1 MVAATRVM
9 TEAETIEVENPATGE
24 VAGTVPVHSA
34 EQVAEMARRG
44 RAAQPGWAALGF
56 EGRGEV
62 LFSAQRWVMRNS
74 DRVVETLLSET
85 GKPQDDARLLE
96 LSYTAAA
103 FNFWAKK
110 ASVFLAEERVRSR
123 SPFMLGQSLRLRYA
137 PLGMVGVIG
146 PWNFPLMNSFGD
158 CIPALAAGNSVIHK
172 PSETTPLT
180 ALLMGE
186 CLRECGLPEDVYQ
199 VATGYGETGAA
210 VVDEVDHVMFTGS
223 TPTGKKI
230 MARAAQTLTP
240 VSLELGGKDA
250 MIVLA
255 DADVEQAAIG
265 AVYSAFVNAGQACIS
280 TERVYVEEPVYEE
293 FVKRVVEETG
303 RLRQGAPAGLGEVDI
318 GPLIAASQTE
328 IVESHVTDALAKGAR
343 ALTGGRRKP
352 GPGRYYEPTVLID
365 VDHSMECMREET
377 FGPTLPIAKV
387 RDLDEAVRLA
397 NDSPYGLQ
405 ASVWTS
411 DPVKG
416 AQLAERLESGVV
428 TVNNAQANYMA
439 FELPMGG
446 WKASGIG
453 SRHGPDGIR
462 KFAKKQSVMVN
473 RLPFKRPPY
482 AFPYAPWRSKAIRRF
497 GQLLWGR
504 GGH

>member
-1 MVAATRVM
+1 MSDTM
-9 TEAETIEVENPATGE
+9 TTTTTEEIEVEDPATGAI
-24 VAGTVPVHSA
+24 AGTVPVHSA
-34 EQVAEMARRG
+34 EQVADLARRG

-56 EGRGEV
+56 DGRGKV
-62 LFSAQRWVMRNS
+62 LLRAQRWVMRNS
-74 DRVVETLLSET
+74 DRVVESLLSET

-96 LSYTAAA
+96 ISYTAAA

-110 ASVFLAEERVRSR
+110 APAFLAEERVRSR

-137 PLGMVGVIG
+137 PLGLVGVIG

-158 CIPALAAGNSVIHK
+158 CIPALAAGNAVIHK

-180 ALLMGE
+180 ALLMGD
-186 CLRECGLPEDVYQ
+186 CLRECGLPEGVYQ

-223 TPTGKKI
+223 TPTGKRI
-230 MARAAQTLTP
+230 MARAAETLTP

-265 AVYSAFVNAGQACIS
+265 AVYSGFVNAGQACIS
-280 TERVYVEEPVYEE
+280 TERVYVEEPVHDE

-303 RLRQGAPAGLGEVDI
+303 RLRQGAPAGLGHVDI
-318 GPLIAASQTE
+318 GAMIAPSQTE
-328 IVESHVTDALAKGAR
+328 IVEEHVQDALAKGAR
-343 ALTGGRRKP
+343 ALTGGRRGP
-352 GPGRYYEPTVLID
+352 GPGHFYEPTVLVE

-405 ASVWTS
+405 TSVWTS
-411 DPVKG
+411 DPDTG
-416 AQLAERLESGVV
+416 ALLAERLESGVV

-439 FELPMGG
+439 LDLPMGG
-446 WKASGIG
+446 WKSSGIG
-453 SRHGPDGIR
+453 SRHGPEGIR

-473 RLPFKRPPY
+473 RLPLKRPPY

-504 GGH
+504 GRD